1 MESSE
6 VLIERAKA
14 QLLIIDMQ
22 ERLLPAMA
30 APEQALKN
38 AIILAKAARALDLP
52 INVSEQYPK
61 GLGHTVGALKD
72 EIGNRPV
79 DEKVEFSCWK
89 NAALRERISQHKRE
103 QVVLAGIEAHVCV
116 LQTAMDLKAAG
127 YQVFAVADA
136 MSSRGEDSAA
146 IACDSMRQAGI
157 AIVTTEM
164 VIFEVLGAAGTP
176 EFKQLSGLIR

>member
-1 MESSE
+1 
-6 VLIERAKA
+6 VLIDRAKA
-14 QLLIIDMQ
+14 QLLLIDMQ

-30 APEQALKN
+30 APERVLKN

-52 INVSEQYPK
+52 ITVSEQYPK
-61 GLGHTVGALKD
+61 GLGHTVAPLKA
-72 EIGNRPV
+72 EIGNAPV

-89 NAALRERISQHKRE
+89 NAALRERIKQQGRD
-103 QVVLAGIEAHVCV
+103 QVIVAGIEAHVCV

-136 MSSRGEDSAA
+136 MSSRAENSAELA
-146 IACDSMRQAGI
+146 FARMQQAGI

-164 VIFEVLGAAGTP
+164 AIFELLGAAGTP
-176 EFKQLSGLIR
+176 DFKQLSGLIR